1 MTDFSAFSNRSKYAA
16 DINAGYSARLN
27 GDGLSTNPHLV
38 WHEQPAGSQFKQ
50 VAHAPP
56 KSDAWQHGWR
66 LADKDQKG
74 RGGAR

>member
-16 DINAGYSARLN
+16 EINAGYSTRLN
-27 GDGLSTNPHLV
+27 GDGLSTNPHMV
-38 WHEQPAGSQFKQ
+38 WHDQPAGSQFKQ
-50 VAHAPP
+50 VAHTTP

>member
-1 MTDFSAFSNRSKYAA
+1 MDFTAFSTRSKYAA
-16 DINAGYSARLN
+16 QINAGYSARLN

-38 WHEQPAGSQFKQ
+38 WHDQPTGSQFKQ
-50 VAHAPP
+50 VAHTTP

-66 LADKDQKG
+66 AADRDEKR